1 MCVRLVDLVSL
12 AYVWLHLAVCTV
24 QSSVLDPSDRD
35 QVEMRMD
42 GTLATADGFDASMNE
57 DVARLQGLHGA
68 SNGGE
73 ARGGGLGGGQASG
86 NIENPMFT
94 GDAVDAGGLGD
105 LDMLDALDIPGD
117 MDMAGMDMA
126 AMMGMDM
133 AGMDMTGLDMA
144 GMDMAGMDMAM
155 MGAMAEMS
163 DFNDMDALDGLDIPS

>member
-117 MDMAGMDMA
+117 MDMAGMDM
-126 AMMGMDM
+126 
-133 AGMDMTGLDMA
+133 TGLDMA